1 MLWIS
6 DIASMSTGKTEVFNF
21 FQDSGD
27 GPISIPSS
35 PEKNGAE
42 DQEEEGEGGEE
53 EEQD

>member
-1 MLWIS
+1 M
-6 DIASMSTGKTEVFNF
+6 DIRQHLFQWQHIKLRCLI

-53 EEQD
+53 EEQE